1 MASPFFSI
9 IIPVYN
15 SSKIITFV
23 LNSIEKQTYRNFE
36 LIICDDFSK
45 DNTVKLVQE
54 WLKGKSFKHQLIISK
69 KNNGAAYALNQCIIK
84 SKGSHIVFG
93 AHDNI
98 FHCRRLEIIQKTI
111 AKNPLFKFIS
121 HDAYTGSLTKFK
133 KRQAHIQTGAVKFLA
148 ANISNLLL
156 FRSSL
161 FLFDTFVI
169 HSSLIK
175 NYSKYIKYS
184 PVEDLALALNVFQS
198 HLINVHHISKPLMFK
213 VLHPSSQTFTNSIA
227 IKNSAI
233 RLFNDNSR
241 HSIISLSSAES
252 VCQISFVRNNDFI
265 ALFRLLIRNPV
276 IFLLAFLVNLLRLS
290 YKLINSRYVNLPRNF
305 FK

>member
-1 MASPFFSI
+1 METPFFSI
-9 IIPVYN
+9 IIPTYN
-15 SSKIITFV
+15 SSKFITFV

-36 LIICDDFSK
+36 LIIYDDFSK
-45 DNTVKLVQE
+45 DNTVKLVQG

-98 FHCRRLEIIQKTI
+98 FYCRRLEIIQKTI
-111 AKNPLFKFIS
+111 AKNPLLKFIT

-156 FRSSL
+156 FRSTL

-184 PVEDLALALNVFQS
+184 PVEDLALVLNVFQS

-213 VLHPSSQTFTNSIA
+213 VLHPSSQTFTNAIA
-227 IKNSAI
+227 IKKSAI
-233 RLFNDNSR
+233 RLFNDNRPSV
-241 HSIISLSSAES
+241 ISLSGAES

-265 ALFRLLIRNPV
+265 ALFRSLIRNPF
-276 IFLLAFLVNLLRLS
+276 IFLLAFLVNFLRLL
-290 YKLINSRYVNLPRNF
+290 YKLINCRYVNLPRNF
-305 FK
+305 